1 MKKKWLAS
9 VLALLLAVTPI
20 TAYAEDFS
28 GGDGWKV
35 SFDGKKM
42 TSTFKN
48 SDIDD
53 KVYEMEPGDTV
64 DFHIQLKNE
73 YKQTTDW
80 YMTNEVLKS
89 LEDAQTVAEGG
100 AYSYILTYIKQ
111 DGTKE
116 TLYSSEEV
124 GGETKNASGEG
135 LHQAT
140 NSLKDYFYLDRLKSG
155 QSGEI
160 TLKVKLEGET
170 QGNTYQ
176 DTLAKLQMNFAV
188 ELVDESTTPGTP
200 GNPGSDN
207 PTPTNTSSGRSS
219 RTTVKTG
226 DNSRVL
232 LYSVIA
238 LIAGLIC
245 AGAVVYNVRQK
256 KEEEEDNS
264 NIHTHKRRSR

>member
-48 SDIDD
+48 TDIDD
-53 KVYEMEPGDTV
+53 KIYEMEPGDTV

-80 YMTNEVLKS
+80 YMTNKVLKS

-188 ELVDESTTPGTP
+188 ELVDDSTTPGTP
-200 GNPGSDN
+200 DN
-207 PTPTNTSSGRSS
+207 PTKTPSKKSPS

-238 LIAGLIC
+238 LIAGLVC
-245 AGAVVYNVRQK
+245 AGAVVYNVRQNREDAEEISSKAAK
-256 KEEEEDNS
+256 KN
-264 NIHTHKRRSR
+264 TRQRRSR

>member
-48 SDIDD
+48 KNIDD
-53 KVYEMEPGDTV
+53 KIYEMEPGDTV

-80 YMTNEVLKS
+80 YMTNKVLES

-188 ELVDESTTPGTP
+188 ELVDDSTTP
-200 GNPGSDN
+200 DN
-207 PTPTNTSSGRSS
+207 PTKTPSKKSPS

-238 LIAGLIC
+238 LIAGLVC
-245 AGAVVYNVRQK
+245 AGAVVYNVRQNREDAEEVSSKAAK
-256 KEEEEDNS
+256 KN
-264 NIHTHKRRSR
+264 TRQRRSR

>member
-48 SDIDD
+48 TDIDD
-53 KVYEMEPGDTV
+53 KIYEMEPGDTV

-80 YMTNEVLKS
+80 YMTNKVLES

-188 ELVDESTTPGTP
+188 ELVDDSTTPGTP
-200 GNPGSDN
+200 DN
-207 PTPTNTSSGRSS
+207 PTKTSSKKSPS

-238 LIAGLIC
+238 LIAGLVC
-245 AGAVVYNVRQK
+245 AGAVVYNVRQNREDAEEVSSKAAK
-256 KEEEEDNS
+256 KN
-264 NIHTHKRRSR
+264 TRQRRSR

>member
-48 SDIDD
+48 TDIDD
-53 KVYEMEPGDTV
+53 KIYEMEPGDTV

-80 YMTNEVLKS
+80 YMTNKVLKS
-89 LEDAQTVAEGG
+89 LEDVQTVAEGG

-188 ELVDESTTPGTP
+188 ELVDDSTTPGTP
-200 GNPGSDN
+200 DN
-207 PTPTNTSSGRSS
+207 PTKTPPKKSPS

-238 LIAGLIC
+238 LIAGLVC
-245 AGAVVYNVRQK
+245 AGAVVYNVRQNREDAEEVSSKAAK
-256 KEEEEDNS
+256 KN
-264 NIHTHKRRSR
+264 TRQRRSR

>member
-48 SDIDD
+48 TDIDD
-53 KVYEMEPGDTV
+53 KIYEMEPGDTV

-73 YKQTTDW
+73 YEQTTDW
-80 YMTNEVLKS
+80 YMTNKVLKS

-188 ELVDESTTPGTP
+188 ELVDDSTTPGTP
-200 GNPGSDN
+200 DN
-207 PTPTNTSSGRSS
+207 PTKTPPKKSPS

-238 LIAGLIC
+238 LIAGLVC
-245 AGAVVYNVRQK
+245 AGAVVYNIRQNREDAEEVSSKAAK
-256 KEEEEDNS
+256 KN
-264 NIHTHKRRSR
+264 TRQRRSR

>member
-48 SDIDD
+48 TDIDD
-53 KVYEMEPGDTV
+53 KIYEMEPGDTV

-80 YMTNEVLKS
+80 YMTNKVLKS

-188 ELVDESTTPGTP
+188 ELVDDSTTPGTP
-200 GNPGSDN
+200 DN
-207 PTPTNTSSGRSS
+207 PTKTLSKKSPS

-238 LIAGLIC
+238 LIAGLVC
-245 AGAVVYNVRQK
+245 AGAVVYNVRQNREDAEEVSSKAAK
-256 KEEEEDNS
+256 KN
-264 NIHTHKRRSR
+264 TRQRRSR

>member
-48 SDIDD
+48 TDIDD
-53 KVYEMEPGDTV
+53 KIYEMEPGDTV

-80 YMTNEVLKS
+80 YMTNKVLES

-188 ELVDESTTPGTP
+188 ELVDDSTTPGTP
-200 GNPGSDN
+200 DN
-207 PTPTNTSSGRSS
+207 STKTPSKKSPS

-238 LIAGLIC
+238 LIAGLVC
-245 AGAVVYNVRQK
+245 AGAVVYNVRQNREDA
-256 KEEEEDNS
+256 EEVSSKAAKRN
-264 NIHTHKRRSR
+264 TRQRRSR

>member
-1 MKKKWLAS
+1 
-9 VLALLLAVTPI
+9 
-20 TAYAEDFS
+20 
-28 GGDGWKV
+28 
-35 SFDGKKM
+35 
-42 TSTFKN
+42 
-48 SDIDD
+48 
-53 KVYEMEPGDTV
+53 MEPGDTV

-80 YMTNEVLKS
+80 YMTNKVLKS

-188 ELVDESTTPGTP
+188 ELVDDSTTPGTP
-200 GNPGSDN
+200 DN
-207 PTPTNTSSGRSS
+207 PTKTPPKKSPS

-238 LIAGLIC
+238 LIAGLVC
-245 AGAVVYNVRQK
+245 AGAVVYNVRQNREDAEEVSSKAAK
-256 KEEEEDNS
+256 KN
-264 NIHTHKRRSR
+264 TRQRRSR

>member
-48 SDIDD
+48 TDIDD
-53 KVYEMEPGDTV
+53 KIYEMEPGDTV

-80 YMTNEVLKS
+80 YMTNKVLES

-188 ELVDESTTPGTP
+188 ELVDDSTTPGTP
-200 GNPGSDN
+200 DN
-207 PTPTNTSSGRSS
+207 PTKTPSKKSPS

-238 LIAGLIC
+238 LIAGLVC
-245 AGAVVYNVRQK
+245 AGAVVYNVRQNREESSKAAK
-256 KEEEEDNS
+256 KN
-264 NIHTHKRRSR
+264 TRQRRSR

>member
-48 SDIDD
+48 TDIDD
-53 KVYEMEPGDTV
+53 KIYEMEPGDTV

-80 YMTNEVLKS
+80 YMTNKVLES

-188 ELVDESTTPGTP
+188 ELVDDSTTPGTP
-200 GNPGSDN
+200 DN
-207 PTPTNTSSGRSS
+207 PTKTPPKKSPSK
-219 RTTVKTG
+219 TTVKTG

-238 LIAGLIC
+238 LIAGLVC
-245 AGAVVYNVRQK
+245 AGAVVYNVRQNREDAEEVSSKAAK
-256 KEEEEDNS
+256 KN
-264 NIHTHKRRSR
+264 TRQRRSR

>member
-20 TAYAEDFS
+20 TAYAKEFS

-48 SDIDD
+48 SNIDD
-53 KVYEMEPGDTV
+53 KIYEMEPGDTV

-80 YMTNEVLKS
+80 YMTNKVLES

-188 ELVDESTTPGTP
+188 ELVDDSTTPGTP
-200 GNPGSDN
+200 DN
-207 PTPTNTSSGRSS
+207 PSDTPSKKSPS

-238 LIAGLIC
+238 LIAGLVC
-245 AGAVVYNVRQK
+245 AGAVVYNVRQNREDA
-256 KEEEEDNS
+256 EEVSSKAAKRN
-264 NIHTHKRRSR
+264 TRQRRSR

>member
-48 SDIDD
+48 TDIDD
-53 KVYEMEPGDTV
+53 KIYEMEPGDTV

-80 YMTNEVLKS
+80 YMTNKVLKS

-188 ELVDESTTPGTP
+188 ELVDDSTTPGTP
-200 GNPGSDN
+200 DN
-207 PTPTNTSSGRSS
+207 PTKTPSKKSPS

-238 LIAGLIC
+238 LIAGLVC
-245 AGAVVYNVRQK
+245 AGAVVYNVRQNREDA
-256 KEEEEDNS
+256 EEVSSKAAKRN
-264 NIHTHKRRSR
+264 TRQRRSR

>member
-48 SDIDD
+48 TDIDD
-53 KVYEMEPGDTV
+53 KIYEMEPGDTV
-64 DFHIQLKNE
+64 NFHIQLKNE

-80 YMTNEVLKS
+80 YMTNKVLKS

-188 ELVDESTTPGTP
+188 ELVDDSTTPGTP
-200 GNPGSDN
+200 DN
-207 PTPTNTSSGRSS
+207 PTKTPPKKSPS

-238 LIAGLIC
+238 LIAGLVC
-245 AGAVVYNVRQK
+245 AGAVVYNVRQNREDAEEVSSKAAK
-256 KEEEEDNS
+256 KN
-264 NIHTHKRRSR
+264 TRQRRSR

>member
-48 SDIDD
+48 TDIDD
-53 KVYEMEPGDTV
+53 KIYEMEPGDTV

-80 YMTNEVLKS
+80 YMTNKVLKS

-116 TLYSSEEV
+116 RLYSSEEV

-188 ELVDESTTPGTP
+188 ELVDDSTTPGTP
-200 GNPGSDN
+200 DN
-207 PTPTNTSSGRSS
+207 PTKTPSKKSPS

-238 LIAGLIC
+238 LIAGLVC
-245 AGAVVYNVRQK
+245 AGAVVYNVRQNREDAEEVSSKAAK
-256 KEEEEDNS
+256 KN
-264 NIHTHKRRSR
+264 TRQRRSR

>member
-48 SDIDD
+48 TDIDD
-53 KVYEMEPGDTV
+53 KIYEMEPGDTV

-80 YMTNEVLKS
+80 YMTNKVLKS

-188 ELVDESTTPGTP
+188 ELVDDSTTPGTP
-200 GNPGSDN
+200 DN
-207 PTPTNTSSGRSS
+207 PTKTPSKKSPS

-238 LIAGLIC
+238 LIAGLVC
-245 AGAVVYNVRQK
+245 AGTVVYNVRQNREDAEEVSSKAAK
-256 KEEEEDNS
+256 KN
-264 NIHTHKRRSR
+264 TRQRRSR

>member
-1 MKKKWLAS
+1 
-9 VLALLLAVTPI
+9 
-20 TAYAEDFS
+20 
-28 GGDGWKV
+28 
-35 SFDGKKM
+35 
-42 TSTFKN
+42 
-48 SDIDD
+48 
-53 KVYEMEPGDTV
+53 MEPGDTV

-80 YMTNEVLKS
+80 YMTNKVLES

-188 ELVDESTTPGTP
+188 ELVDDSTTPGTP
-200 GNPGSDN
+200 DN
-207 PTPTNTSSGRSS
+207 PTKTPSKKSPS

-238 LIAGLIC
+238 LIAGLVC
-245 AGAVVYNVRQK
+245 AGAVVYNVRQNREDA
-256 KEEEEDNS
+256 EEVSSKAAKRN
-264 NIHTHKRRSR
+264 TRQRRSR

>member
-48 SDIDD
+48 TDIDD
-53 KVYEMEPGDTV
+53 KIYEMEPGDTV

-80 YMTNEVLKS
+80 YMTNKVLES

-188 ELVDESTTPGTP
+188 ELVDDSTTPGTS
-200 GNPGSDN
+200 NN
-207 PTPTNTSSGRSS
+207 PTKTPPKKSPS

-238 LIAGLIC
+238 LIAGLVC
-245 AGAVVYNVRQK
+245 AGAVVYNVRQNREDAEEVSSKAAK
-256 KEEEEDNS
+256 KN
-264 NIHTHKRRSR
+264 TRQRRSR

>member
-48 SDIDD
+48 TDIDD
-53 KVYEMEPGDTV
+53 KIYEMEPGDTV

-80 YMTNEVLKS
+80 YMTNKVLES

-188 ELVDESTTPGTP
+188 ELVDDSTTPGTP
-200 GNPGSDN
+200 DN
-207 PTPTNTSSGRSS
+207 PTKTPSKKSPS

-238 LIAGLIC
+238 LIAGLVC
-245 AGAVVYNVRQK
+245 AGAVVYNVRQNREDAEEVSSKAAK
-256 KEEEEDNS
+256 KN
-264 NIHTHKRRSR
+264 TRQRRSR

>member
-48 SDIDD
+48 TDIDD
-53 KVYEMEPGDTV
+53 KIYEMEPGDTV

-80 YMTNEVLKS
+80 YMTNKVLKS

-116 TLYSSEEV
+116 ILYSSEEV

-188 ELVDESTTPGTP
+188 ELVDDSTTPGTP
-200 GNPGSDN
+200 DN
-207 PTPTNTSSGRSS
+207 PTKTPPKKSPS

-238 LIAGLIC
+238 LIDGLVC
-245 AGAVVYNVRQK
+245 AGAVVYNVRQNREDAEEVSSKAAK
-256 KEEEEDNS
+256 KN
-264 NIHTHKRRSR
+264 TRQRRSR

>member
-48 SDIDD
+48 TDIDD
-53 KVYEMEPGDTV
+53 KIYEMEPGDTV

-80 YMTNEVLKS
+80 YMTNKVLKS

-188 ELVDESTTPGTP
+188 ELVDDSTTPGTP
-200 GNPGSDN
+200 DN
-207 PTPTNTSSGRSS
+207 PTKTPPKKSPS
-219 RTTVKTG
+219 RITVKTG

-238 LIAGLIC
+238 LIAGLVC
-245 AGAVVYNVRQK
+245 AGAVVYNVRQNREDA
-256 KEEEEDNS
+256 EEVSSKAAKRN
-264 NIHTHKRRSR
+264 TRQRRSR

>member
-28 GGDGWKV
+28 GGDDWKV

-42 TSTFKN
+42 NSTFKN
-48 SDIDD
+48 SNIDD
-53 KVYEMEPGDTV
+53 EIYKMEPGDTV

-80 YMTNEVLKS
+80 YMTNKVLES

-188 ELVDESTTPGTP
+188 ELVDDSTTPGTP
-200 GNPGSDN
+200 DN
-207 PTPTNTSSGRSS
+207 PTKTPSKKSPS

-238 LIAGLIC
+238 LIAGLVC
-245 AGAVVYNVRQK
+245 AGAVVYNVRQNREDAEEVSSKVAK
-256 KEEEEDNS
+256 KN
-264 NIHTHKRRSR
+264 TRQRRSR

>member
-28 GGDGWKV
+28 GGDDWKV

-48 SDIDD
+48 TDIDD
-53 KVYEMEPGDTV
+53 KIYEMEPGDTV

-80 YMTNEVLKS
+80 YMTNKVLKS

-188 ELVDESTTPGTP
+188 ELVDDSTTPGTP
-200 GNPGSDN
+200 DN
-207 PTPTNTSSGRSS
+207 PTKTPPKKSPS

-238 LIAGLIC
+238 LIAGLVC
-245 AGAVVYNVRQK
+245 AGAVVYNVRQNREDAEEVSSKAAK
-256 KEEEEDNS
+256 KN
-264 NIHTHKRRSR
+264 TRQRRSR

>member
-48 SDIDD
+48 KNIDD
-53 KVYEMEPGDTV
+53 KIYEMEPGDTV

-80 YMTNEVLKS
+80 YMTNKVLES

-188 ELVDESTTPGTP
+188 ELVDDSTTPGTP
-200 GNPGSDN
+200 DN
-207 PTPTNTSSGRSS
+207 PTKTPSKKSPS

-238 LIAGLIC
+238 LIAGLVC
-245 AGAVVYNVRQK
+245 AGAVVYNVRQNREDAEEVSSKAAK
-256 KEEEEDNS
+256 KN
-264 NIHTHKRRSR
+264 TRQRRSR

>member
-48 SDIDD
+48 TDIDD
-53 KVYEMEPGDTV
+53 KIYEMEPGDTV

-80 YMTNEVLKS
+80 YMTNKVLKS

-188 ELVDESTTPGTP
+188 ELVDDSTTPWTP
-200 GNPGSDN
+200 DN
-207 PTPTNTSSGRSS
+207 PTKTPPKKSPS

-238 LIAGLIC
+238 LIAGLVC
-245 AGAVVYNVRQK
+245 AGAVVYNVRQNREDAEEVSSKAAK
-256 KEEEEDNS
+256 KN
-264 NIHTHKRRSR
+264 TRQRRSR

>member
-48 SDIDD
+48 TDIDD
-53 KVYEMEPGDTV
+53 KIYEMEPGDTV

-80 YMTNEVLKS
+80 YMTNKVLKS

-188 ELVDESTTPGTP
+188 ELVDDSTTPETP
-200 GNPGSDN
+200 DN
-207 PTPTNTSSGRSS
+207 PTKTPSKKSSS

-238 LIAGLIC
+238 LIAGLVC
-245 AGAVVYNVRQK
+245 AGAVVYNVRQNREDAEEVSSKAAK
-256 KEEEEDNS
+256 KN
-264 NIHTHKRRSR
+264 TRQRRSR

>member
-48 SDIDD
+48 TDIDD
-53 KVYEMEPGDTV
+53 KIYEMEPGDTV

-80 YMTNEVLKS
+80 YMTNKVLES

-188 ELVDESTTPGTP
+188 ELEDDSTTPGTP
-200 GNPGSDN
+200 DN
-207 PTPTNTSSGRSS
+207 PTKTPSKKTPS

-238 LIAGLIC
+238 LIAGLVC
-245 AGAVVYNVRQK
+245 AGAVVYNVRQNREDAEEVSSKAAK
-256 KEEEEDNS
+256 KN
-264 NIHTHKRRSR
+264 TRQRRSR

>member
-48 SDIDD
+48 TDIDD
-53 KVYEMEPGDTV
+53 KIYEMEPGDTV

-80 YMTNEVLKS
+80 YMTNKVLKS

-188 ELVDESTTPGTP
+188 ELVDDSTTPGT
-200 GNPGSDN
+200 SDN
-207 PTPTNTSSGRSS
+207 PTKTPSKKSPS

-238 LIAGLIC
+238 LIAGLVC
-245 AGAVVYNVRQK
+245 AGAVVYNVRQNREDAEEVSSKAAK
-256 KEEEEDNS
+256 KN
-264 NIHTHKRRSR
+264 TRQRRSR

>member
-1 MKKKWLAS
+1 
-9 VLALLLAVTPI
+9 
-20 TAYAEDFS
+20 
-28 GGDGWKV
+28 
-35 SFDGKKM
+35 
-42 TSTFKN
+42 
-48 SDIDD
+48 
-53 KVYEMEPGDTV
+53 
-64 DFHIQLKNE
+64 
-73 YKQTTDW
+73 
-80 YMTNEVLKS
+80 MTNKVLKS

-188 ELVDESTTPGTP
+188 ELVDDSTTPGTP
-200 GNPGSDN
+200 DN
-207 PTPTNTSSGRSS
+207 PTKTPSKKSPS

-238 LIAGLIC
+238 LIAGLVC
-245 AGAVVYNVRQK
+245 AGAVVYNVRQNREDA
-256 KEEEEDNS
+256 EEVSSKAAKRN
-264 NIHTHKRRSR
+264 TRQRRSR

>member
-48 SDIDD
+48 TDIDD
-53 KVYEMEPGDTV
+53 KIYEMEPGDTV

-80 YMTNEVLKS
+80 YMTNKVLKS

-188 ELVDESTTPGTP
+188 ELVDDSTTPGTP
-200 GNPGSDN
+200 DN
-207 PTPTNTSSGRSS
+207 PTKTPSKKSPS

-238 LIAGLIC
+238 LIAGLVC
-245 AGAVVYNVRQK
+245 AGVVVYNVRQNREDAEEVSSKAAK
-256 KEEEEDNS
+256 KN
-264 NIHTHKRRSR
+264 TRQRRSR

>member
-48 SDIDD
+48 TDIDD
-53 KVYEMEPGDTV
+53 KIYEMEPGDTV

-80 YMTNEVLKS
+80 YMTNKVLES

-188 ELVDESTTPGTP
+188 ELVDDSTTPGTP
-200 GNPGSDN
+200 DN
-207 PTPTNTSSGRSS
+207 PTKTPSKKSPS

-232 LYSVIA
+232 LYSLIA
-238 LIAGLIC
+238 LIAGLVC
-245 AGAVVYNVRQK
+245 AGAVVYNVRQNREDAEEVSSKAAK
-256 KEEEEDNS
+256 KN
-264 NIHTHKRRSR
+264 TRQRRSR

>member
-48 SDIDD
+48 TDIDD
-53 KVYEMEPGDTV
+53 KIYEMEPGDTV

-80 YMTNEVLKS
+80 YMTNKVLES

-188 ELVDESTTPGTP
+188 ELVDDSTTPGTP
-200 GNPGSDN
+200 DN
-207 PTPTNTSSGRSS
+207 PTKTPPKKSPS

-238 LIAGLIC
+238 LIAGLVC
-245 AGAVVYNVRQK
+245 AGAVVYNVRQNREDAEEVSSKAAK
-256 KEEEEDNS
+256 KN
-264 NIHTHKRRSR
+264 TRQRRSR

>member
-48 SDIDD
+48 TDIDD
-53 KVYEMEPGDTV
+53 KIYEMEPGDTV

-80 YMTNEVLKS
+80 YMTNKVLKS

-188 ELVDESTTPGTP
+188 ELVDDSTTPGTP
-200 GNPGSDN
+200 DN
-207 PTPTNTSSGRSS
+207 PTKKPSKKSPS

-238 LIAGLIC
+238 LIAGLVC
-245 AGAVVYNVRQK
+245 AGAVVYNVRQNREDAEEVSSKAAK
-256 KEEEEDNS
+256 KN
-264 NIHTHKRRSR
+264 TRQRRSR

>member
-1 MKKKWLAS
+1 MKKKLLAS

-48 SDIDD
+48 TDIDD
-53 KVYEMEPGDTV
+53 KIYEMEPGDTV

-73 YKQTTDW
+73 YKKTTDW
-80 YMTNEVLKS
+80 YMTNKVLKS

-188 ELVDESTTPGTP
+188 ELVDDSTTPGTP
-200 GNPGSDN
+200 DN
-207 PTPTNTSSGRSS
+207 PTKTPPKKSPS

-238 LIAGLIC
+238 LIAGLVC
-245 AGAVVYNVRQK
+245 AGAVVYNVRQNREDAEEVSSKAAK
-256 KEEEEDNS
+256 KN
-264 NIHTHKRRSR
+264 TRQRRSR

>member
-48 SDIDD
+48 TDIDD
-53 KVYEMEPGDTV
+53 KIYEMEPGDTV

-80 YMTNEVLKS
+80 YMTNKVLES

-188 ELVDESTTPGTP
+188 ELVDDSTTPGT
-200 GNPGSDN
+200 SDN
-207 PTPTNTSSGRSS
+207 PTKTPSKKSPS

-238 LIAGLIC
+238 LIAGLVC
-245 AGAVVYNVRQK
+245 AGAVVYNVRQNREDA
-256 KEEEEDNS
+256 EEVSSKAAKRN
-264 NIHTHKRRSR
+264 TRQRRSR

>member
-48 SDIDD
+48 TDIDD
-53 KVYEMEPGDTV
+53 KIYEMEPGDTV

-80 YMTNEVLKS
+80 YMTNKVLES

-188 ELVDESTTPGTP
+188 ELVDDSTTPGTP
-200 GNPGSDN
+200 DN
-207 PTPTNTSSGRSS
+207 PTKTPSKKTPS

-238 LIAGLIC
+238 LIAGLVC
-245 AGAVVYNVRQK
+245 AGAVVYNVRQNREDAEEVSSKAAK
-256 KEEEEDNS
+256 KN
-264 NIHTHKRRSR
+264 TRQRRSR

>member
-48 SDIDD
+48 TDIDD
-53 KVYEMEPGDTV
+53 KIYEMEPGDTV

-80 YMTNEVLKS
+80 YMTNKVLKS

-188 ELVDESTTPGTP
+188 ELVDDSTTPGTP
-200 GNPGSDN
+200 NN
-207 PTPTNTSSGRSS
+207 PTKTPPKKSPS

-238 LIAGLIC
+238 LIAGLVC
-245 AGAVVYNVRQK
+245 AGAVVYNVRQNREDAEEVSSKAAK
-256 KEEEEDNS
+256 KN
-264 NIHTHKRRSR
+264 TRQRRSR